1 MYAALEGRG
10 GQLWSNNE
18 VVLWLA
24 GYERKGGKR
33 RSPGNDMTAESQSL
47 FFFFLRLL
55 SVDRKFDLLLHRG
68 GAGTGEACTSFGG
81 PWRMV
86 RCLNI
91 EFGAKTITIFFH
103 LQLFDLFPGLACPS
117 FRTTIHTLFRN
128 FILFFQI
135 GKGRGA
141 GRPSRKALAGSL
153 VGSRHL
159 FHSR

>member
-1 MYAALEGRG
+1 MVHESRAVCTMYAALEGRG

-68 GAGTGEACTSFGG
+68 GGRDGG
-81 PWRMV
+81 GVYKFWRPV
-86 RCLNI
+86 AH
-91 EFGAKTITIFFH
+91 GALPQYRIWRENYYHFFSS
-103 LQLFDLFPGLACPS
+103 PA
-117 FRTTIHTLFRN
+117 I
-128 FILFFQI
+128 
-135 GKGRGA
+135 
-141 GRPSRKALAGSL
+141 
-153 VGSRHL
+153 
-159 FHSR
+159 